1 MIENLVVVVD
11 GKFLDMSDSEGEYFR
26 GNKNSYQT
34 VGKILDYVKEDGSPE
49 VEYLAVESFDS
60 G

>member
-1 MIENLVVVVD
+1 MENPVGVVD
-11 GKFLDMSDSEGEYFR
+11 RKFLDMSNSEGEHFHED
-26 GNKNSYQT
+26 KNSYQT
-34 VGKILDYVKEDGSPE
+34 VGKMLDYVEEDGSPE